1 MALREELLVPI
12 PGANPAGAE
21 LRYDPV
27 YDKIKEARREDDD
40 APQGEWQTERK
51 VADWPLV
58 IKLTKDALT
67 KKSKDLQLAVW
78 LTEAMLKREGIAGL
92 RAGLDLLDGLVEQYW
107 DGLYPAIEDGDIEMR
122 AAPLEWAGSRLDI
135 AVRQAPANRLGH
147 TFLQYAASHLVP
159 TEAEAASDDG
169 KNEARAAAIADG
181 KLPPEEFDK
190 GFAATPKA
198 WYKTLAAD
206 VASCVETLQ
215 RLDERSQERFGSD
228 APSFGKLR
236 AALEDVQRATAQL
249 LKRKLDVEPDPPEFN
264 PAGVPASADIGPPPE
279 AYFAPAPAAL
289 SAAPAPT
296 PAARPI
302 AAEAASRE
310 DAAARIVSAA
320 RFLRQSDPYNPAP
333 YLLLRGFRWGELRAA
348 GQNVDPRLLEAP
360 TTQVRTQLK
369 TLLLDAK
376 WKELLETCET
386 VMGTPQGRGWLDL
399 QRYALTACESLEA
412 GYHFVA
418 RAIRAELRTL
428 LTELPQLVD
437 MTLMDDTPTAN
448 AETRAW
454 LRTVLSEGA
463 AIAAGGH
470 PNGGGAIEPESEP
483 RPRDARA
490 LAQAE
495 ARAGRAERGIAILT
509 REAEREKT
517 RRGRFLY
524 QTQLA
529 RIMVEAGHE
538 AVAKPLLEELIT
550 SIETHKLEEWE
561 AGDLVAEPLALL
573 YRCLEKLDGDS
584 DTKQSL
590 YLRICR
596 LDPLQA
602 ISFAN
607 GQQASQPQ

>member
-1 MALREELLVPI
+1 MALRDELLVPI

-40 APQGEWQTERK
+40 APQGDWQTERK

-67 KKSKDLQLAVW
+67 KRSKDLQVAVW
-78 LTEAMLKREGIAGL
+78 LTEAMLRREGIAGL
-92 RAGLDLLDGLVEQYW
+92 RSGLDLLDGLVDQYW

-122 AAPLEWAGSRLDI
+122 AAPLEWAGSRLDLT
-135 AVRQAPANRLGH
+135 VRQAPANRTGH
-147 TFLQYAASHLVP
+147 TFLQFEASRLIP
-159 TEAEAASDDG
+159 TETEATEDDS
-169 KNEARAAAIADG
+169 KKTAREAAIADG
-181 KLPPEEFDK
+181 KLMPEAFEQ

-198 WYKTLAAD
+198 WYKALAAD
-206 VASCVETLQ
+206 VAAALETLQ
-215 RLDERSQERFGSD
+215 QLDERSQERFGSD
-228 APSFGKLR
+228 APSFSKLR
-236 AALEDVQRATAQL
+236 GALQDVQRATAQL

-264 PAGVPASADIGPPPE
+264 PAGVTLEADIGAPPMPNFGI
-279 AYFAPAPAAL
+279 ADSAPVTAP
-289 SAAPAPT
+289 S
-296 PAARPI
+296 AARPL
-302 AAEAASRE
+302 AAEAASRD
-310 DAAARIVSAA
+310 DAAARIISAA
-320 RFLRQSDPYNPAP
+320 RYLRQADPYNPAP
-333 YLLLRGFRWGELRAA
+333 YLLLRGFRWGELRGA

-360 TTQVRTQLK
+360 TTQTRTQLK
-369 TLLLDAK
+369 MLLLDGK
-376 WKELLETCET
+376 WKELIEACES

-399 QRYALTACESLEA
+399 QRYALTACDSLEA

-428 LTELPQLVD
+428 LAELPQLID

-454 LRTVLSEGA
+454 LRNSVLSEGA
-463 AIAAGGH
+463 AIAAA
-470 PNGGGAIEPESEP
+470 GAGTEAPEADAEP

-490 LAQAE
+490 LAAAE

-509 REAEREKT
+509 RELEREKT

-529 RIMVEAGHE
+529 KIMVDAGHE

-550 SIETHKLEEWE
+550 SIEAHKLEDWE
-561 AGDLVAEPLALL
+561 AGDLVAQPLALL
-573 YRCLEKLDGDS
+573 YRCLEKLNGDS
-584 DTKQSL
+584 DTKQGL

-607 GQQASQPQ
+607 GQQAAQPQ

>member
-1 MALREELLVPI
+1 MALRDELLVPI

-40 APQGEWQTERK
+40 APQGDWQTERK

-78 LTEAMLKREGIAGL
+78 LTEAMLRREGLAGL
-92 RAGLDLLDGLVEQYW
+92 RAGLDLLDGMVDQYW
-107 DGLYPAIEDGDIEMR
+107 DGLFPPIEDGDVEMR
-122 AAPLEWAGSRLDI
+122 AAPLDWAGSRLDFS
-135 AVRQAPANRLGH
+135 VRQAPANRSGH
-147 TFLQYAASHLVP
+147 TFLQYEASRLIP
-159 TEAEAASDDG
+159 TETDAAEDDG
-169 KNEARAAAIADG
+169 KKTARETAVADG
-181 KLPPEEFDK
+181 KVTPEAFEA

-198 WYKTLAAD
+198 WYKALAAD
-206 VASCVETLQ
+206 IAGAVETLQ
-215 RLDERSQERFGSD
+215 QLDQRSEERFGSG

-236 AALEDVQRATAQL
+236 NALEEVQRSTAQL
-249 LKRKLDVEPDPPEFN
+249 LKRKLELEPDVPEFN
-264 PAGVPASADIGPPPE
+264 AAGLPADADIGAPPLPN
-279 AYFAPAPAAL
+279 FASAPSAGAA
-289 SAAPAPT
+289 AAG
-296 PAARPI
+296 AARPL
-302 AAEAASRE
+302 AAEPASRD

-320 RFLRQSDPYNPAP
+320 RYLRQSDPYNPAS
-333 YLLLRGFRWGELRAA
+333 YLLLRGFRWGELRAG
-348 GQNVDPRLLEAP
+348 GQQVDPRLLEAP

-369 TLLLDAK
+369 LLLLDGK
-376 WKELLETCET
+376 WKELIEGCET
-386 VMGTPQGRGWLDL
+386 AMGTAQGRGWIDL
-399 QRYALTACESLEA
+399 QRYALTACESLEG
-412 GYHFVA
+412 GYQFVA

-428 LTELPQLVD
+428 LADLPQLVE

-448 AETRAW
+448 IETRAW
-454 LRTVLSEGA
+454 LRNSVLSEGA
-463 AIAAGGH
+463 AMGAAAGA
-470 PNGGGAIEPESEP
+470 NGDGATDADAEP

-490 LAQAE
+490 LAAAE

-509 REAEREKT
+509 RELEREKT

-529 RIMVEAGHE
+529 KIMVDAGHE
-538 AVAKPLLEELIT
+538 AVAKPLLEELIG
-550 SIETHKLEEWE
+550 SIEAHKLEEWE
-561 AGDLVAEPLALL
+561 AGDLIAQPLALL
-573 YRCLEKLDGDS
+573 YRCLDKLNGDS
-584 DTKQSL
+584 ETKQGL

-607 GQQASQPQ
+607 GTQASQPQ

>member
-1 MALREELLVPI
+1 MALRDELLVPI

-40 APQGEWQTERK
+40 APQGDWQTERK

-78 LTEAMLKREGIAGL
+78 LTEAMLRREGLAGL
-92 RAGLDLLDGLVEQYW
+92 RAGLDLLDGMVDQYW
-107 DGLYPAIEDGDIEMR
+107 DGLFPVIEDGDIEMR
-122 AAPLEWAGSRLDI
+122 AAPLDWAGSRLDLS
-135 AVRQAPANRLGH
+135 VRQAPANRSGH
-147 TFLQYAASHLVP
+147 TFLQYDASRLVP
-159 TEAEAASDDG
+159 TETEAAADDS
-169 KNEARAAAIADG
+169 KRTARETAVADG
-181 KLPPEEFDK
+181 KLMPEAFEL

-198 WYKTLAAD
+198 WYKALAAD
-206 VASCVETLQ
+206 IAGALETLQ
-215 RLDERSQERFGSD
+215 QLDERSQERFGSD

-236 AALEDVQRATAQL
+236 SALEDVQRATAQL
-249 LKRKLDVEPDPPEFN
+249 LKRKLEIEPDAPEFS
-264 PAGVPASADIGPPPE
+264 PAGVPPEADIGAPPIPN
-279 AYFAPAPAAL
+279 FAPAPAA
-289 SAAPAPT
+289 SAAAAGP
-296 PAARPI
+296 ARPL
-302 AAEAASRE
+302 AAEAASRD

-320 RFLRQSDPYNPAP
+320 RYLRQSDPYNPAS
-333 YLLLRGFRWGELRAA
+333 YLLLRGFRWGELRAG
-348 GQNVDPRLLEAP
+348 GQQVDPRLLEAP
-360 TTQVRTQLK
+360 ATQVRTQLK
-369 TLLLDAK
+369 MLLLDGK
-376 WKELLETCET
+376 WKELIEACET
-386 VMGTPQGRGWLDL
+386 LMGTPQGRGWIDL
-399 QRYALTACESLEA
+399 QRYALTACDSLEV

-428 LTELPQLVD
+428 LADLPQLLD

-448 AETRAW
+448 GETRAW
-454 LRTVLSEGA
+454 LRNSVLSEGA
-463 AIAAGGH
+463 AIAAAAGS
-470 PNGGGAIEPESEP
+470 NGNAAVDAAAEP

-490 LAQAE
+490 LAAAE

-509 REAEREKT
+509 RELEREKT

-529 RIMVEAGHE
+529 KIMVDAGHE
-538 AVAKPLLEELIT
+538 AVAKPLLEELIG
-550 SIETHKLEEWE
+550 SIEAHKLEEWE
-561 AGDLVAEPLALL
+561 AGDLIAQPLALL
-573 YRCLEKLDGDS
+573 YRCLDKLNGDS
-584 DTKQSL
+584 ETKQGL

-607 GQQASQPQ
+607 GTQAQPQ

>member
-1 MALREELLVPI
+1 MALRDELLVPI

-51 VADWPLV
+51 VADWSLV
-58 IKLTKDALT
+58 IRLAKDALS

-78 LTEAMLKREGIAGL
+78 LTEAMLRREGIAGL
-92 RAGLDLLDGLVEQYW
+92 RAGLDLLDGMVEQYW
-107 DGLYPAIEDGDIEMR
+107 DGLYPPIDDGDVEMR
-122 AAPLEWAGSRLDI
+122 AAPLEWAGSRLDLS
-135 AVRQAPANRLGH
+135 VRQAAANRNGH
-147 TFLQYAASHLVP
+147 SFLQYVASRLIP
-159 TEAEAASDDG
+159 TENEAAEDSDKKTTRD
-169 KNEARAAAIADG
+169 AAIADG
-181 KLPPEEFDK
+181 KLTPEEFDL
-190 GFAATPKA
+190 GFAATPKT
-198 WYKTLAAD
+198 WYKALAAD
-206 VASCVETLQ
+206 ISASLETLQ
-215 RLDERSQERFGSD
+215 QLDERSQERFGSD
-228 APSFGKLR
+228 SPSFTKLR
-236 AALEDVQRATAQL
+236 GALEEIQRATATL
-249 LKRKLDVEPDPPEFN
+249 LKKKLEVEPDPPEFN
-264 PAGVPASADIGPPPE
+264 PAGIAPEADIGAPPVPN
-279 AYFAPAPAAL
+279 FAL
-289 SAAPAPT
+289 PT
-296 PAARPI
+296 PAAGATPAATAARPL
-302 AAEAASRE
+302 AADAASPD

-320 RFLRQSDPYNPAP
+320 RFLRQSNPYNPAS
-333 YLLLRGFRWGELRAA
+333 YLLLRGFRWGELRAN
-348 GQNVDPRLLEAP
+348 GQQVDPRLLEAP
-360 TTQVRTQLK
+360 TTQTRTQLK
-369 TLLLDAK
+369 MLLLDGK
-376 WKELLETCET
+376 WKELIEACEG

-428 LTELPQLVD
+428 LADLPQLLD

-448 AETRAW
+448 NETRAW
-454 LRTVLSEGA
+454 LRTSVLSEGA
-463 AIAAGGH
+463 ASGAASS
-470 PNGGGAIEPESEP
+470 NGDADHDAEP

-490 LAQAE
+490 LAAAE
-495 ARAGRAERGIAILT
+495 ARAGRAERGISILT
-509 REAEREKT
+509 RELEREKT

-529 RIMVEAGHE
+529 KIMVDAGHE
-538 AVAKPLLEELIT
+538 AVAKPLLEELIG
-550 SIETHKLEEWE
+550 SIESHKLEEWE
-561 AGDLVAEPLALL
+561 AGDLVAQPLALL

-607 GQQASQPQ
+607 GSQASP

>member
-1 MALREELLVPI
+1 MALRDELLVPI

-40 APQGEWQTERK
+40 APQGDWQTERK

-58 IKLTKDALT
+58 IKLAKEALS

-92 RAGLDLLDGLVEQYW
+92 RAGLDLLDGMVEQYW
-107 DGLYPAIEDGDIEMR
+107 DGLYPAIDDGDVEMR
-122 AAPLEWAGSRLDI
+122 AAPLEWAGSRLDLI
-135 AVRQAPANRLGH
+135 VRQAAANRSGH
-147 TFLQYAASHLVP
+147 TFLQYTASRLIP
-159 TEAEAASDDG
+159 TESQAAEDDD
-169 KNEARAAAIADG
+169 KRLAREAAIADG
-181 KLPPEEFDK
+181 KLSPEDFDA

-206 VASCVETLQ
+206 IAGSLETLRQ
-215 RLDERSQERFGSD
+215 LDERSQERFGPD
-228 APSFGKLR
+228 APSFSKLR
-236 AALEDVQRATAQL
+236 GALEEVQRATATL
-249 LKRKLDVEPDPPEFN
+249 LKRKLELEPDPPEFN
-264 PAGVPASADIGPPPE
+264 PTGTAPGADIGAPPIPN
-279 AYFAPAPAAL
+279 FVIDAPAVASAPAAS
-289 SAAPAPT
+289 SA
-296 PAARPI
+296 RSI
-302 AAEAASRE
+302 AAEAASPD

-320 RFLRQSDPYNPAP
+320 RYLRQANPYNPAP
-333 YLLLRGFRWGELRAA
+333 YLLLRGFRWGELRAN
-348 GQNVDPRLLEAP
+348 GQQVDPRLLEAP
-360 TTQVRTQLK
+360 TTQTRTQLK
-369 TLLLDAK
+369 MLLLDGK
-376 WKELLETCET
+376 WKELIEACEG

-428 LTELPQLVD
+428 LADLPQLLD

-448 AETRAW
+448 SETRAW
-454 LRTVLSEGA
+454 LRNVVLSEGA
-463 AIAAGGH
+463 AIAAAST
-470 PNGGGAIEPESEP
+470 NGDASAEHDAEP

-490 LAQAE
+490 LAAAE
-495 ARAGRAERGIAILT
+495 ARAGRTERGIAILT
-509 REAEREKT
+509 RELEREKT

-529 RIMVEAGHE
+529 KIMVDAGHE
-538 AVAKPLLEELIT
+538 AVAKPLLEELIG
-550 SIETHKLEEWE
+550 SIEAHKLEEWE
-561 AGDLVAEPLALL
+561 AGDLVAQPLALL

-584 DTKQSL
+584 DIKQSL

-607 GQQASQPQ
+607 GSQASQ

>member
-58 IKLTKDALT
+58 IKLTKDALS

-78 LTEAMLKREGIAGL
+78 LTEAMLRREGLAGL
-92 RAGLDLLDGLVEQYW
+92 RAGLDLLDGMIDQYW
-107 DGLYPAIEDGDIEMR
+107 DGLFPAIEDGDAEMR
-122 AAPLEWAGSRLDI
+122 AAPLEWAGSRLDLG
-135 AVRQAPANRLGH
+135 VRQAAANRSGH
-147 TFLQYAASHLVP
+147 TFLQYAASRLIP
-159 TEAEAASDDG
+159 TEAEAAEDDAKG
-169 KNEARAAAIADG
+169 TTRAAAIEEG
-181 KLPPEEFDK
+181 KLTPEAFDL

-198 WYKTLAAD
+198 WYKALAAD
-206 VASCVETLQ
+206 IAASLETLQ
-215 RLDERSQERFGSD
+215 KLDERAQERFGSD
-228 APSFGKLR
+228 APSFSKLR
-236 AALEDVQRATAQL
+236 GALEDVQRAAATL
-249 LKRKLDVEPDPPEFN
+249 LKRKLEVEPDPPAFD
-264 PAGVPASADIGPPPE
+264 PAGVPADADIGAPPMPNFAFAPSQVAAPE
-279 AYFAPAPAAL
+279 A
-289 SAAPAPT
+289 T
-296 PAARPI
+296 TTTARPL
-302 AAEAASRE
+302 AAEAASRD
-310 DAAARIVSAA
+310 DAAARIISAA
-320 RFLRQSDPYNPAP
+320 RFLRQSDPYNPAS
-333 YLLLRGFRWGELRAA
+333 YLLLRGFRWGELRAN
-348 GQNVDPRLLEAP
+348 GQQVDPRLLEAP
-360 TTQVRTQLK
+360 ATQVRTQLK

-376 WKELLETCET
+376 WKELIEACET

-428 LTELPQLVD
+428 LADLPQLID

-448 AETRAW
+448 GETRAW
-454 LRTVLSEGA
+454 LRSSVLSEGA
-463 AIAAGGH
+463 AIAAA
-470 PNGGGAIEPESEP
+470 GGGSDAAAEVDSEP
-483 RPRDARA
+483 RPRDARS
-490 LAQAE
+490 LAAAE

-509 REAEREKT
+509 RELDREKT
-517 RRGRFLY
+517 RRGRFLF

-529 RIMVEAGHE
+529 KIMVDAGHE
-538 AVAKPLLEELIT
+538 AVAKPLLEELIA

-561 AGDLVAEPLALL
+561 SGDLVAQPLALL

-584 DTKQSL
+584 DTKQGL

-607 GQQASQPQ
+607 GAQASQPQ

>member
-1 MALREELLVPI
+1 MALRDELLVPI

-58 IKLTKDALT
+58 IKLTKDALS

-78 LTEAMLKREGIAGL
+78 LTEAMLRREGIAGL
-92 RAGLDLLDGLVEQYW
+92 RAGLDLLDGMVDQYW
-107 DGLYPAIEDGDIEMR
+107 DSLFPAVEDGDVEMR
-122 AAPLEWAGSRLDI
+122 AAPLEWAGSRLDLV
-135 AVRQAPANRLGH
+135 ARQAPANRSGH
-147 TFLQYAASHLVP
+147 TFLQYEASRLIP
-159 TEAEAASDDG
+159 SETEAAEDDG
-169 KNEARAAAIADG
+169 KRTAREAAVADG
-181 KLPPEEFDK
+181 KLLPEAFEL
-190 GFAATPKA
+190 GFASTPKA
-198 WYKTLAAD
+198 WYKALAAD
-206 VASCVETLQ
+206 VAGALETLRQ
-215 RLDERSQERFGSD
+215 LDERSQERFGAD

-249 LKRKLDVEPDPPEFN
+249 LKRKLELEPDAPEFS
-264 PAGVPASADIGPPPE
+264 PGGVAPEADIGAPPIPN
-279 AYFAPAPAAL
+279 FAPATSAA
-289 SAAPAPT
+289 AAPAG
-296 PAARPI
+296 AARPL
-302 AAEAASRE
+302 AADASSRD

-320 RFLRQSDPYNPAP
+320 RYLRQTDPYNPAS
-333 YLLLRGFRWGELRAA
+333 YLLLRGFRWGELRAG
-348 GQNVDPRLLEAP
+348 GQQVDPRLLEAP
-360 TTQVRTQLK
+360 ATHVRTQLK
-369 TLLLDAK
+369 MLLLDGK
-376 WKELLETCET
+376 WKELIEACEA

-428 LTELPQLVD
+428 LADLPQLVD

-448 AETRAW
+448 GETRAW
-454 LRTVLSEGA
+454 LRTSVLSEGA
-463 AIAAGGH
+463 AIAAASGNG
-470 PNGGGAIEPESEP
+470 NGGAEADAEP

-509 REAEREKT
+509 RELEREKT

-529 RIMVEAGHE
+529 KIMVDAGHE
-538 AVAKPLLEELIT
+538 AVAKPLLEELIA
-550 SIETHKLEEWE
+550 SIEAHKLEEWE
-561 AGDLVAEPLALL
+561 AGDLIAQPLALL

-584 DTKQSL
+584 ETKQGL

-607 GQQASQPQ
+607 GTQASQPQ